1 MRTISNQKY
10 EITDMAHEE
19 YPFLHRI
26 RALRDICGEIRAGD
40 IGGFVESE
48 SNLSAE
54 PGDCAWIFDD
64 AIAAGDAYVDRD
76 ACLRGDAIAC
86 GSAYVSKG
94 SVMSGHSRA
103 EDNAYLRGASMTGK
117 ALASG
122 NAQIIHDPHTMG
134 TPILSGNCKVYGTVQ
149 GDIRIT
155 GSAVILPCEEVRN
168 DTRDTFVLSGK
179 SRSVIRGIGRETLKP
194 LQKEVSPIAAQETLL
209 GIYRKNGAEK
219 IVVACKD
226 FTSPGI
232 VLQDFA
238 SLKNTVINSG
248 HSGYGTELSDITQA
262 MEDQT
267 AFPPAL
273 LKQHFWDMFIVDA
286 LIGNWDR
293 HNGNWG
299 FLYNT
304 MTDEIHLAP
313 VYDCGSSLYPQADE
327 SIMRNTLESQKEQ
340 DLRTFSLPLSGI
352 KINGQRINY
361 FNFISSLSYPDCNAA
376 LKRILPRINME
387 QVFAI
392 IDETPFASDLQKQ
405 FYKTM
410 LQARKERILD
420 FSMRKLEKRERS
432 AHDHDFER

>member
-1 MRTISNQKY
+1 M
-10 EITDMAHEE
+10 
-19 YPFLHRI
+19 
-26 RALRDICGEIRAGD
+26 
-40 IGGFVESE
+40 
-48 SNLSAE
+48 
-54 PGDCAWIFDD
+54 
-64 AIAAGDAYVDRD
+64 
-76 ACLRGDAIAC
+76 
-86 GSAYVSKG
+86 
-94 SVMSGHSRA
+94 
-103 EDNAYLRGASMTGK
+103 
-117 ALASG
+117 
-122 NAQIIHDPHTMG
+122 
-134 TPILSGNCKVYGTVQ
+134 
-149 GDIRIT
+149 
-155 GSAVILPCEEVRN
+155 
-168 DTRDTFVLSGK
+168 
-179 SRSVIRGIGRETLKP
+179 
-194 LQKEVSPIAAQETLL
+194 
-209 GIYRKNGAEK
+209 
-219 IVVACKD
+219 
-226 FTSPGI
+226 
-232 VLQDFA
+232 LQDFA

-361 FNFISSLSYPDCNAA
+361 FNFVSSLSYSDCNAA

-420 FSMRKLEKRERS
+420 FSMRKLKKRERS

>member
-1 MRTISNQKY
+1 
-10 EITDMAHEE
+10 
-19 YPFLHRI
+19 
-26 RALRDICGEIRAGD
+26 
-40 IGGFVESE
+40 
-48 SNLSAE
+48 
-54 PGDCAWIFDD
+54 
-64 AIAAGDAYVDRD
+64 
-76 ACLRGDAIAC
+76 
-86 GSAYVSKG
+86 
-94 SVMSGHSRA
+94 
-103 EDNAYLRGASMTGK
+103 
-117 ALASG
+117 
-122 NAQIIHDPHTMG
+122 
-134 TPILSGNCKVYGTVQ
+134 
-149 GDIRIT
+149 
-155 GSAVILPCEEVRN
+155 
-168 DTRDTFVLSGK
+168 
-179 SRSVIRGIGRETLKP
+179 
-194 LQKEVSPIAAQETLL
+194 
-209 GIYRKNGAEK
+209 
-219 IVVACKD
+219 
-226 FTSPGI
+226 
-232 VLQDFA
+232 
-238 SLKNTVINSG
+238 
-248 HSGYGTELSDITQA
+248 
-262 MEDQT
+262 
-267 AFPPAL
+267 
-273 LKQHFWDMFIVDA
+273 MFIVDA

-387 QVFAI
+387 QIFTI

>member
-1 MRTISNQKY
+1 MLDFT
-10 EITDMAHEE
+10 
-19 YPFLHRI
+19 
-26 RALRDICGEIRAGD
+26 ALPTRNKFYAGA
-40 IGGFVESE
+40 
-48 SNLSAE
+48 N
-54 PGDCAWIFDD
+54 
-64 AIAAGDAYVDRD
+64 
-76 ACLRGDAIAC
+76 
-86 GSAYVSKG
+86 
-94 SVMSGHSRA
+94 
-103 EDNAYLRGASMTGK
+103 GAK
-117 ALASG
+117 
-122 NAQIIHDPHTMG
+122 I
-134 TPILSGNCKVYGTVQ
+134 
-149 GDIRIT
+149 
-155 GSAVILPCEEVRN
+155 AVIYDGEQYMLKFPAPAPKNKE
-168 DTRDTFVLSGK
+168 LSYANSCISEYIGCHIFN
-179 SRSVIRGIGRETLKP
+179 SVG
-194 LQKEVSPIAAQETLL
+194 IAAQETLL
-209 GIYRKNGAEK
+209 GIYRKNGAKK

-361 FNFISSLSYPDCNAA
+361 FNFISSLAHSDCNAA

-392 IDETPFASDLQKQ
+392 IDETPLRLICKSSFIRPCCRSEKSEFLISQCENWRNGSVRRTTMILNGNNDRQGVLMTPCRFYFGCYIDTLGGRPLRNRMSGAVARHFFFSGKGADRVRLYWDQPTSQKTPRRRRGTANAADGGAGASIA
-405 FYKTM
+405 FV
-410 LQARKERILD
+410 
-420 FSMRKLEKRERS
+420 
-432 AHDHDFER
+432 